1 MSIRNI
7 KSSSNVGALT
17 INGVPYTLARSDVF
31 YYLKFID
38 YNKELFKAAS
48 NLTAKPTVIFY
59 TENATNKVILDYSL
73 ANTTDKTYL
82 SGFFAN
88 LTQTSTFNLT
98 NAGYLDKS
106 ELEANIGCTLT
117 FSEYKENK
125 VFATVTAVTDL
136 NTALDVYFADYFTD
150 SPQLSKAG
158 SLGTNPTTLDYALV
172 SVNPSTSR
180 PLSSLGLI
188 AGDVI
193 EVVNSDSVNNQ
204 FKFEISETTT
214 INQQEVLRLKPIFN
228 DQVPTIESLLGTSS
242 LVNLYVKG
250 TSTQTPVLSGDLGC
264 CYNGTVT
271 IENNTSYQCGIRS
284 GFNYATGSCSG
295 VGSSSI
301 FSPKYN
307 TIIVPDLTSTNVSQ
321 IISSDIILDLFLIY
335 SNPISYPTATIKV
348 VKGTSS
354 SLQSNKIVLE
364 QNKKY
369 TIRQSDASNIN
380 YILRLSLTK
389 EVFTPYVTATY
400 GLINNDGLGS
410 YITLSAD
417 DTIPTLY
424 LFLETS
430 IKILNDN
437 VSTEKVYVS
446 TDYSIVLSDNFY

>member
-73 ANTTDKTYL
+73 ANITDKTYL
-82 SGFFAN
+82 TAFFAN

-136 NTALDVYFADYFTD
+136 NTALDVYFADYFTG

-204 FKFEISETTT
+204 FKFKISETTT

-264 CYNGTVT
+264 CSDGLNK
-271 IENNTSYQCGIRS
+271 IENNTNYQCHLRQGRFVIGFCVPGELVPPIPQQFLLDTNNIFLNLPANSGIFEGTISYGDQMRPILNLNLIVGNSELLQFFKIFLEKDKVYSFRQTDGSNLGFVIRLSTTPNTFNGFITSTYGTIRKNGVNSNLILQTYSDMPVLYVFLEQIVETSS
-284 GFNYATGSCSG
+284 GFT
-295 VGSSSI
+295 
-301 FSPKYN
+301 
-307 TIIVPDLTSTNVSQ
+307 
-321 IISSDIILDLFLIY
+321 
-335 SNPISYPTATIKV
+335 
-348 VKGTSS
+348 
-354 SLQSNKIVLE
+354 
-364 QNKKY
+364 
-369 TIRQSDASNIN
+369 IN
-380 YILRLSLTK
+380 YHSTD
-389 EVFTPYVTATY
+389 YV
-400 GLINNDGLGS
+400 
-410 YITLSAD
+410 ITLS
-417 DTIPTLY
+417 
-424 LFLETS
+424 
-430 IKILNDN
+430 N
-437 VSTEKVYVS
+437 
-446 TDYSIVLSDNFY
+446 

>member
-38 YNKELFKAAS
+38 YSKELFKAAS

-242 LVNLYVKG
+242 LINLYVKG
-250 TSTQTPVLSGDLGC
+250 TSTETPVLSGDLGC
-264 CYNGTVT
+264 CYNSTVN
-271 IENNTSYQCGIRS
+271 IENNTSYQCGIRG
-284 GFNYATGSCSG
+284 GFNYVIGSCSNQS
-295 VGSSSI
+295 SSSI
-301 FSPKYN
+301 LPKFN
-307 TIIVPDLTSTNVSQ
+307 TIIVPDLTLINTPQ
-321 IISSDIILDLFLIY
+321 ISSSDVIMDLFLKYIDPVLY
-335 SNPISYPTATIKV
+335 PIVTINV

-364 QNKKY
+364 RDKTY
-369 TIRQSDASNIN
+369 TIRQSDPSNAN

-389 EVFTPYVTATY
+389 EVFTPYVTGIY
-400 GLINNDGLGS
+400 GLTNNSGIGNYL
-410 YITLSAD
+410 TLFSD
-417 DTIPTLY
+417 KNIPTLY
-424 LFLETS
+424 LFLES
-430 IKILNDN
+430 DNKKITDT
-437 VSTEKVYVS
+437 VSTGKVYIS

>member
-48 NLTAKPTVIFY
+48 NLTAKPTVVFY
-59 TENATNKVILDYSL
+59 TEDAIDKVILDYSL
-73 ANTTDKTYL
+73 ANITDKTYL

-117 FSEYKENK
+117 FTEYKENK
-125 VFATVTAVTDL
+125 VFATVTAVTNL
-136 NTALDVYFADYFTD
+136 NAALDVYFADYFTD
-150 SPQLSKAG
+150 SPQLSKTG

-193 EVVNSDSVNNQ
+193 EVVNSNSVNNQ

-250 TSTQTPVLSGDLGC
+250 TSTQTPILSGDLGC
-264 CYNGTVT
+264 CSDGLNK
-271 IENNTSYQCGIRS
+271 IENNTKYQCQLRQGRFVIGFCVPGELVPPIPQQFLLDTNNIFLNLPANSGIFEGTISYGDQMRPILNLDLIVGNSELLQFFKIFLQKDKVYSFRQTDGSNLGFVIRLSTTPNTFNGFNTSTYGTIRKNGVNSNLILQTYSDMPVLYVFLEQIVETSS
-284 GFNYATGSCSG
+284 GFM
-295 VGSSSI
+295 
-301 FSPKYN
+301 
-307 TIIVPDLTSTNVSQ
+307 
-321 IISSDIILDLFLIY
+321 
-335 SNPISYPTATIKV
+335 
-348 VKGTSS
+348 
-354 SLQSNKIVLE
+354 
-364 QNKKY
+364 
-369 TIRQSDASNIN
+369 IN
-380 YILRLSLTK
+380 YH
-389 EVFTPYVTATY
+389 
-400 GLINNDGLGS
+400 
-410 YITLSAD
+410 
-417 DTIPTLY
+417 
-424 LFLETS
+424 
-430 IKILNDN
+430 
-437 VSTEKVYVS
+437 S
-446 TDYSIVLSDNFY
+446 TDYVIALSN

>member
-31 YYLKFID
+31 YYLKFIN
-38 YNKELFKAAS
+38 YSKELFKAAS

-264 CYNGTVT
+264 CYNGTT
-271 IENNTSYQCGIRS
+271 KLEDNTSYQCSVR
-284 GFNYATGSCSG
+284 GSDYSFFAGLCANLTINTTPI
-295 VGSSSI
+295 VIPSSSSNI
-301 FSPKYN
+301 ISEG
-307 TIIVPDLTSTNVSQ
+307 IVPDITFASYIDYTTTTPTVKFIPSKNNLNVIQNNMITFYPNTTYVFSQLDGSNLNSIIRFSTNNDTFTSYCNG
-321 IISSDIILDLFLIY
+321 IY
-335 SNPISYPTATIKV
+335 GTQKATGI
-348 VKGTSS
+348 GS
-354 SLQSNKIVLE
+354 
-364 QNKKY
+364 
-369 TIRQSDASNIN
+369 
-380 YILRLSLTK
+380 
-389 EVFTPYVTATY
+389 F
-400 GLINNDGLGS
+400 S
-410 YITLSAD
+410 YIRYSS
-417 DTIPTLY
+417 TIPELY
-424 LFLETS
+424 IFLEKRKTVNGEL
-430 IKILNDN
+430 ILEYVNTNYTLKI
-437 VSTEKVYVS
+437 S
-446 TDYSIVLSDNFY
+446 

>member
-204 FKFEISETTT
+204 FKFEILETTT

-250 TSTQTPVLSGDLGC
+250 TSTETPVLSGDLGC
-264 CYNGTVT
+264 CYNSTVN
-271 IENNTSYQCGIRS
+271 IENNTSYQCGIRGS
-284 GFNYATGSCSG
+284 FNYVIGSCSNQS
-295 VGSSSI
+295 SSSI
-301 FSPKYN
+301 LPKFN
-307 TIIVPDLTSTNVSQ
+307 TIIVPDLTLINTPQ
-321 IISSDIILDLFLIY
+321 ISSSDVIMDLFLKYIDPVLY
-335 SNPISYPTATIKV
+335 PIVTINV

-364 QNKKY
+364 RDKTY
-369 TIRQSDASNIN
+369 TIRQSDPSNAN

-389 EVFTPYVTATY
+389 EVFTPYVTGIY
-400 GLINNDGLGS
+400 GLTNNSGIGNYL
-410 YITLSAD
+410 TLFSD
-417 DTIPTLY
+417 KNIPTLY
-424 LFLETS
+424 LFLES
-430 IKILNDN
+430 DNKKITDT
-437 VSTEKVYVS
+437 VSTGKVYIS